1 MQHPN
6 WYGSRTVHQRYMPA
20 MAAWM
25 IKTAPKGADTKSWR
39 Y

>member
-1 MQHPN
+1 LTIN
-6 WYGSRTVHQRYMPA
+6 QRFMPA

-25 IKTAPKGADTKSWR
+25 EKTAPKGADLSSWK